1 MTSAADAPD
10 QYRVAFDF
18 EIAFSN
24 GGGLGGWDFRLDIDG
39 DDIGDEALADH
50 IVRDLRLLMV
60 GSVTIRNKRIFR
72 ERHKRATPA
81 APAAPVSASAS
92 ASQEGRPTLVD
103 LSPEAGSVIRLPAPV
118 PALSVL
124 ADVPAVLV
132 RLTGMA
138 QETVSR
144 QALLPALGDVRGTAV
159 LIETGKT
166 AALTAEAVALLIEG
180 GAALVG
186 IDGPLREDGAL
197 LAAAGIPLVGGLS
210 GLDRLPLTGFRLSA
224 VPAVLEPG
232 ASVPVRAWV
241 SIQVRPDGR
250 Q

>member
-1 MTSAADAPD
+1 MTSAADVPD

-39 DDIGDEALADH
+39 NDIGDEALADH

-72 ERHKRATPA
+72 ERHKRAGAAEPA
-81 APAAPVSASAS
+81 ASAS
-92 ASQEGRPTLVD
+92 ALGEGWSIPVD
-103 LSPEAGSVIRLPAPV
+103 LSPDAGSVIRLPAPM
-118 PALSVL
+118 PPLSVL

-144 QALLPALGDVRGTAV
+144 QALLPALGDVRGRAV
-159 LIETGKT
+159 LVETGKG
-166 AALTAEAVALLIEG
+166 ASLTAEAVALLIGG

-186 IDGPLREDGAL
+186 IDGPVREDGAL

-224 VPAVLEPG
+224 VPAALEPG
-232 ASVPVRAWV
+232 VSVAVRAWAR
-241 SIQVRPDGR
+241 IQAGLDGP

>member
-81 APAAPVSASAS
+81 AAAAPVSASAS
-92 ASQEGRPTLVD
+92 ASASQEGRSTLVD
-103 LSPEAGSVIRLPAPV
+103 LSPEAGLVIRLPAPV

-124 ADVPAVLV
+124 AGVPAVLV

-144 QALLPALGDVRGTAV
+144 QALLPALGDVRGKAV

-166 AALTAEAVALLIEG
+166 AALTAEAVAFLIEG

-241 SIQVRPDGR
+241 SI
-250 Q
+250 

>member
-1 MTSAADAPD
+1 MTSPADAPD

-24 GGGLGGWDFRLDIDG
+24 GGGLGGWDFRLDIEG
-39 DDIGDEALADH
+39 DDIDDEALADH

-72 ERHKRATPA
+72 ERHKRATSAAPA
-81 APAAPVSASAS
+81 APAAELEA
-92 ASQEGRPTLVD
+92 GRAVLVD
-103 LSPEAGSVIRLPAPV
+103 LSLDAGTAIRLPSALP
-118 PALSVL
+118 PLSVL

-138 QETVSR
+138 QATVSR
-144 QALLPALGDVRGTAV
+144 QALLPAVGNVRGRAV
-159 LIETGKT
+159 LIETGKG
-166 AALTAEAVALLIEG
+166 AALTAEAAAFLVES
-180 GAALVG
+180 GAVLVG
-186 IDGPLREDGAL
+186 IDGTLSDESDL
-197 LAAAGIPLVGGLS
+197 LVAAGISVVGGLA
-210 GLDRLPLTGFRLSA
+210 GLDRLPLSGLHLSA

-232 ASVPVRAWV
+232 ASVAVRAWV
-241 SIQVRPDGR
+241 RLDGR